1 MVDGLSYFPMLYFRG
16 GRGWG
21 EGGESDSNGGLVKFV
36 RIFRSGESFL
46 GQTLIKMELNE
57 V

>member
-1 MVDGLSYFPMLYFRG
+1 MDCHTFPCCILG
-16 GRGWG
+16 G
-21 EGGESDSNGGLVKFV
+21 GGESDSNGGLVKFV

>member
-1 MVDGLSYFPMLYFRG
+1 MDCHTFPCCILGGGGGG
-16 GRGWG
+16 GR
-21 EGGESDSNGGLVKFV
+21 GGESDSNGGLVKFV

>member
-1 MVDGLSYFPMLYFRG
+1 MDCHTFRCCILG
-16 GRGWG
+16 G
-21 EGGESDSNGGLVKFV
+21 GGESDSNGGLVKFV
-36 RIFRSGESFL
+36 QIFKSGESFL

>member
-16 GRGWG
+16 G
-21 EGGESDSNGGLVKFV
+21 ESDSNGGLVKFV
-36 RIFRSGESFL
+36 QIFKSGESFL
-46 GQTLIKMELNE
+46 GQTLIKIELNE

>member
-16 GRGWG
+16 GGG
-21 EGGESDSNGGLVKFV
+21 GGESDSNGGLVKFV
-36 RIFRSGESFL
+36 QIFKSGESFL

>member
-1 MVDGLSYFPMLYFRG
+1 MDCHTFPCCILEG

-21 EGGESDSNGGLVKFV
+21 GGGESDSNGGLVKFV

>member
-1 MVDGLSYFPMLYFRG
+1 MDCHTFRCCILG
-16 GRGWG
+16 
-21 EGGESDSNGGLVKFV
+21 GGESDSTGGLVKFV
-36 RIFRSGESFL
+36 QIFKSGESFL